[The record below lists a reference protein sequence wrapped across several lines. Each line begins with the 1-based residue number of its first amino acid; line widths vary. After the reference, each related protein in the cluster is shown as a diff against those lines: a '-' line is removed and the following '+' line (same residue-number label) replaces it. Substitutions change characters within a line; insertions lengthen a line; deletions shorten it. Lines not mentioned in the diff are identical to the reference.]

1 MIQQAI
7 IILLFSGAVFFVVRM
22 VYKSFQTKTGCS
34 TGCAKCGAVD
44 FDKIEQQLKEKGI

>member
-22 VYKSFQTKTGCS
+22 IYKSFQTKTGCS

-44 FDKIEQQLKEKGI
+44 FDKIEKKIRSAE